1 MKADPGY
8 FGPDSMMWKVNKE
21 ITVLFGGARALL
33 MHAAHPLIAAGAR
46 QTSFYQRDPWKRLIR
61 TLSLQNS
68 VTFGTKEEADESAHR
83 INKLHE
89 VIKGTDE
96 VSGGYYD
103 ALDHEQLLWV
113 HACLQISSIYFYE
126 KTVKKLTTEEK
137 DLYHK
142 ENTVAAEMVLV
153 DPKQMPTTHEGLKQ
167 WVIEKSK
174 EKPFDKVLFG
184 LGIRF
189 VGETVAKK
197 LAKRFGSIDSLKK
210 ASLEELI
217 QTEDIGERIAK
228 SLVAYFSDP
237 KNQDLLSQ
245 LQIFGLQLEL
255 KLTTLALH
263 SQFSGKRFVVSGV
276 FESFSREDLKKE
288 IEDLGGIIASSI
300 SSKTDYLVAGE
311 GIGPSK
317 KAKAEQLGIP
327 LLNELE
333 YMQLKQ

>member
-8 FGPDSMMWKVNKE
+8 FGPHSMMWKVNKE

-68 VTFGTKEEADESAHR
+68 VTFGTKDEADESAHR

-96 VSGGYYD
+96 ISGGYYD

-137 DLYHK
+137 NLYHK
-142 ENTVAAEMVLV
+142 ENTLAAELVLI
-153 DPKQMPTTHEGLKQ
+153 DSKQMPSTHEELKN

-174 EKPFDKVLFG
+174 EKDYLM
-184 LGIRF
+184 I
-189 VGETVAKK
+189 TDVAKDVFDIIGGGPVPTHIKPIWPFIAFTAFNTLPKEFKDIYGIKETK
-197 LAKRFGSIDSLKK
+197 LKSAIVSFNLLMLKYTRPF
-210 ASLEELI
+210 LPPFFRLI
-217 QTEDIGERIAK
+217 APARWANQRITKKPNLKFKDK
-228 SLVAYFSDP
+228 S
-237 KNQDLLSQ
+237 K
-245 LQIFGLQLEL
+245 I
-255 KLTTLALH
+255 
-263 SQFSGKRFVVSGV
+263 
-276 FESFSREDLKKE
+276 
-288 IEDLGGIIASSI
+288 
-300 SSKTDYLVAGE
+300 
-311 GIGPSK
+311 
-317 KAKAEQLGIP
+317 
-327 LLNELE
+327 
-333 YMQLKQ
+333 